1 MIQERKG
8 HSACEMAAQ
17 PLFFEPMKR
26 FLGVDCGSKRIG
38 LAVGDDA
45 TRMASPLTTV
55 EVQGTVAQQVA
66 AVVQAAKGYDFDAL
80 VVGLPLNM
88 DDSEGP
94 ASKSARKFGEA
105 LAQAMAL
112 PLSFMDER
120 LSTHA
125 ASDLLIPAGLT
136 RKKMRARVD
145 RVAAQVLL
153 QAFLDDQT
161 PQRMTDPLWLPDL
174 GVIFDMDG
182 VLVDSAD
189 AHLQSWKLLAGEHQR
204 TIDDSLFTRT
214 FGRTNA
220 DIVPLLFGDVT
231 PAELR
236 RLADR
241 KEELYR
247 DLVRDDP
254 PVVPGAMRLIAELYA
269 AGARMAIGSSGPP
282 LNIALVRD
290 ALDAKETIPYAVSGD
305 DITCGK
311 PDPEVFVKACAK
323 LDLPPA
329 RCVVIEDAPVGI
341 QAAKAAGAFAIA
353 VLIHHSAAAF
363 PTADLLVRQLS
374 DLTVEAIA
382 SLVEG

>member
-1 MIQERKG
+1 
-8 HSACEMAAQ
+8 MAAQ

>member
-1 MIQERKG
+1 MNPERKG
-8 HSACEMAAQ
+8 HPACEMVAQ
-17 PLFFEPMKR
+17 TLFFEPMKR

-38 LAVGDDA
+38 LAVGDDV

-55 EVQGTVAQQVA
+55 EVQGSVTQQVA
-66 AVVQAAKGYDFDAL
+66 AVVQAARGYDFDAL

-105 LAQAMAL
+105 LAQAMTL
-112 PLSFMDER
+112 PISFMDER

-125 ASDLLIPAGLT
+125 ASDLLLPAGLT

-161 PQRMTDPLWLPDL
+161 PQRMTDPLWLPNL

-189 AHLQSWKLLAGEHQR
+189 AHLQSWKLLAGELQR

-231 PAELR
+231 PLELR

-247 DLVRDDP
+247 DLVRDNP
-254 PVVPGAMRLIAELYA
+254 PIVAGAQRLIAELHA
-269 AGARMAIGSSGPP
+269 AGVRLAIGSSGPP
-282 LNIALVRD
+282 LNIALMCD
-290 ALDAKETIPYAVSGD
+290 ALEAQGTIPHIVSGD
-305 DITCGK
+305 DITRGK
-311 PDPEVFVKACAK
+311 PDPEVFDKACAK
-323 LDLPPA
+323 LDLPPE

-341 QAAKAAGAFAIA
+341 QAAKAAGAFAVA